1 MKTRQGFVSNSSS
14 TSFSVFGIHAS
25 SKEIDSLLDS
35 VLGPV
40 KTTRDPGCE
49 CNINRDESKF
59 CPECGKQTWITTTEE
74 RDDLCEYAREI
85 ETKLG
90 LEVISWNGGENCG
103 EGTYIGKNLRYWSKE
118 LPAIEKIEILGN
130 VNNRLVELFPDKK
143 ANFFSDGTYDG

>member
-90 LEVISWNGGENCG
+90 LEVITWNGGENCS
-103 EGTYIGKNLRYWSKE
+103 EGTYIGKSLERWPKE
-118 LPAIEKIEILGN
+118 ISTIEKLKILTTTN
-130 VNNRLVELFPDKK
+130 DKLIKLFPDKQ
-143 ANFFSDGTYDG
+143 ADFYNDGGYDG

>member
-14 TSFSVFGIHAS
+14 TSFSVFGIML
-25 SKEIDSLLDS
+25 KGDETDSLLDR

-40 KTTRDPGCE
+40 KTTKDPGCS
-49 CNINRDESKF
+49 CDINRDEVKF
-59 CPECGKQTWITTTEE
+59 CPVCGKPAWIETTEE
-74 RDDLCEYAREI
+74 RDDPCEYETEI
-85 ETKLG
+85 EEKLG